1 MDQLLKGLGVLLDY
15 PGSDLRAALPDLA
28 HVIGSSRLLPRDV
41 RNGLAELIGEM
52 AAADPYELEE
62 AYVGL
67 FDRGRATSLHL
78 FEHVHGESRD
88 RGQAMVS
95 LLERYRSAGYEL
107 RRGEL
112 PDYLPALLEFLAH
125 MPRDEAVETL
135 GDCAHILRAIGE
147 ALASRGSRY
156 SAVLAALLA
165 IAGEP
170 GLDPDR
176 AKRPPRPEKPLDADW
191 QEQPVIFGPAAACE
205 TSSCGAGIG
214 CGNNAGSTP
223 RAFE

>member
-1 MDQLLKGLGVLLDY
+1 MDQLLKVLGVLLDY
-15 PGSDLRAALPDLA
+15 PSSDLRGALPDLA
-28 HVIGSSRLLPRDV
+28 RVIGSSKRLPRDV
-41 RNGLAELIGEM
+41 RNELAELIGEM
-52 AAADPYELEE
+52 AAADPYDLEE

-67 FDRGRATSLHL
+67 FDRGRTTSLHL

-95 LLERYRSAGYEL
+95 LLDRYRSHGYEL
-107 RRGEL
+107 RQGEL
-112 PDYLPALLEFLAH
+112 PDYLPALLEFLAII
-125 MPRDEAVETL
+125 PRDEAIEML

-176 AKRPPRPEKPLDADW
+176 AKGPRRPERPLDEDW

-205 TSSCGAGIG
+205 ISSCGAGIG
-214 CGNNAGSTP
+214 CGSNAGKAP
-223 RAFE
+223 RVFE